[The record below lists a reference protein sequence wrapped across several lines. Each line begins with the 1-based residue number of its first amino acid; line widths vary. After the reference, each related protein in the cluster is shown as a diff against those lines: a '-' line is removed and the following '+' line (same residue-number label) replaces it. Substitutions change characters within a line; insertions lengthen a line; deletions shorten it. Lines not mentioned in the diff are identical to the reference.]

1 MATIDEQIKAIT
13 DSIKDQVSP
22 KELKLQRDALEK
34 ILKEGK
40 GVYEAVGV
48 SKDSLEYI
56 YSHGYSLY
64 KAGKYDDAIRIFHI
78 LNFLNGNDPRFT
90 FSLAACH
97 HMKKNYPEA
106 LVLYMTCRANDGKNP
121 VLMWHIADCYLGMGK
136 KMNALLCLRLAARF
150 AQEDARFDPLR
161 VRAEGEAAT
170 LEKEL
175 DEEFSKVEKK

>member
-22 KELKLQRDALEK
+22 KELKLQREALEK
-34 ILKEGK
+34 IFKEGK

-48 SKDSLEYI
+48 SKESLEYI

-78 LNFLNGNDPRFT
+78 LNFLNGSDTRFL

-97 HMKKNYPEA
+97 HMKKNYQEA
-106 LVLYMTCRANDGKNP
+106 LVLYTSCHAHDRKNP
-121 VLMWHIADCYLGMGK
+121 VLMWHIADCYLGLGK
-136 KMNALLCLRLAARF
+136 KMNALLCLKLAASL
-150 AQEDARFDPLR
+150 AKEDAKFDPLR
-161 VRAEGEAAT
+161 IRAEGEAAT
-170 LEKEL
+170 LEKEI